1 MKKIIIALIAIIVI
15 GAVLWFFF
23 LRNGNNGIIGYKTA
37 KIDKGTV
44 IKTVSSS
51 GVVQP
56 LQQVQVGTQ
65 VNGPIKKL
73 YVDFNARVKEG
84 DLIAQIDPAPYEAR
98 VTQDKA
104 NLVSSV
110 ANVKRVEASLKQAQ
124 KELERSRELA
134 KRDLISQSDL
144 DAAVAS
150 YDSLAAQ
157 LEVANAGVEQ
167 AQATLNNSQINLA
180 YTTIKS
186 PIDGIV
192 ISRNVDEGQ
201 TVVASFSAATLFIIA
216 NDLTKV
222 QIQASVAESDI
233 GKISLKQLVRFTVD
247 AYSENKFVGR
257 VEQIRLSPTTVSNVV
272 TYTVII
278 NADNPEEKLL
288 PGMTANLSFEV
299 EKSENVLRV
308 PNAAL
313 RFVPSEEEISKA
325 MVTEDKEVLTPSD
338 SVVLSSTAQV
348 QTDDSAITPEA
359 RSGDHQGRGGM
370 SGRSGMTRNKST
382 NNKEAQTKKQI
393 WVLDDG
399 KLKPISIII
408 GITDGSFTEVLKGDI
423 NEGQEVVTGT
433 IKKGE
438 EEMVNPFMPQF
449 GRGGGRH

>member
-1 MKKIIIALIAIIVI
+1 MKKIIIALVAIIVI

-23 LRNGNNGIIGYKTA
+23 LRNGNNGIIGYKTV
-37 KIDKGTV
+37 KVDKGTV

-73 YVDFNARVKEG
+73 YVDFNARVREG

-110 ANVKRVEASLKQAQ
+110 ANVKRVEAGLIQAK
-124 KELERSRELA
+124 KELERSNELA
-134 KRDLISQSDL
+134 KRELISQSEL

-150 YDSLAAQ
+150 YDSLLAQ
-157 LEVANAGVEQ
+157 IEVAKAGVEQ
-167 AQATLNNSQINLA
+167 AQATLNNSQINLS

-216 NDLTKV
+216 NNLTEV

-247 AYSENKFVGR
+247 AYSENKFVGK

-278 NADNPEEKLL
+278 NADNPGEKLL

-299 EKSENVLRV
+299 EKNENVLRI

-313 RFVPSEEEISKA
+313 RFVPSDEEMAK
-325 MVTEDKEVLTPSD
+325 VTVPKDTETETSSD
-338 SVVLSSTAQV
+338 SAVLSGTGQV
-348 QTDDSAITPEA
+348 QTDGSVITPEA
-359 RSGDHQGRGGM
+359 RSGGRQ
-370 SGRSGMTRNKST
+370 GRSGMTRNKST
-382 NNKEAQTKKQI
+382 NNKEAQIKKQI
-393 WVLDDG
+393 WVLEDG

-408 GITDGSFTEVLKGDI
+408 GITDGSFTEVLKGNI

-438 EEMVNPFMPQF
+438 EAMNLPFMPQR
-449 GRGGGRH
+449 GVRGGH

>member
-1 MKKIIIALIAIIVI
+1 MKKTIIIVAIVI
-15 GAVLWFFF
+15 IGVVLYYFFMSNDG
-23 LRNGNNGIIGYKTA
+23 NGVVGYRTVKV
-37 KIDKGTV
+37 DKGTV

-84 DLIAQIDPAPYEAR
+84 DLIAQIDPATYEAR

-104 NLVSSV
+104 SLISSI
-110 ANVKRVEASLKQAQ
+110 ANVKKVEASLKQAQ
-124 KELERSRELA
+124 KELERSKELA

-144 DAAVAS
+144 DTAVAS
-150 YDSLAAQ
+150 YDSLVAQ

-192 ISRNVDEGQ
+192 ISKNVDEGQ

-222 QIQASVAESDI
+222 QIQANVAESDI

-247 AYSENKFVGR
+247 AYPDNKFVGR
-257 VEQIRLSPTTVSNVV
+257 VQQIRLSPTTVSNVV

-299 EKSENVLRV
+299 EKRENVLRV

-313 RFVPSEEEISKA
+313 RFVPSDEVMSKITVPEDTEA
-325 MVTEDKEVLTPSD
+325 VTFSD
-338 SVVLSSTAQV
+338 SAVLSGTAQV
-348 QTDDSAITPEA
+348 QNDGSAITPEA
-359 RSGDHQGRGGM
+359 RSGRRQD
-370 SGRSGMTRNKST
+370 RSGMIRNRST
-382 NNKEAQTKKQI
+382 NNKEAQTKKRI
-393 WVLDDG
+393 WVLDNGD
-399 KLKPISIII
+399 LKPINIII

-423 NEGQEVVTGT
+423 TEGQDVVTGT

-438 EEMVNPFMPQF
+438 EALVNPFMPQF
-449 GRGGGRH
+449 PGRGGVRVR

>member
-1 MKKIIIALIAIIVI
+1 MKKIIIALVIIAAI
-15 GAVLWFFF
+15 GAGAWFFF
-23 LRNGNNGIIGYKTA
+23 LGGGSNGIAGYKTV
-37 KIDKGTV
+37 KVDKGTV

-104 NLVSSV
+104 SLTSSI
-110 ANVKRVEASLKQAQ
+110 ANVKRVEANLKQAQ

-134 KRDLISQSDL
+134 KRELISQSEL
-144 DAAVAS
+144 DTAVAS
-150 YDSLAAQ
+150 YDSLLAQ
-157 LEVANAGVEQ
+157 LDVAKAGVEQ
-167 AQATLNNSQINLA
+167 SQATLNNSQINLG

-186 PIDGIV
+186 PINGIV
-192 ISRNVDEGQ
+192 ISRSVDEGQ
-201 TVVASFSAATLFIIA
+201 TVVASFSAATLFVIA
-216 NDLTKV
+216 NNLTKV

-247 AYSENKFVGR
+247 AYPDNKFVGR

-272 TYTVII
+272 TYTIII

-288 PGMTANLSFEV
+288 PGMTATLSFEV
-299 EKSENVLRV
+299 ETSENALRV

-313 RFVPSEEEISKA
+313 RFVPSEEEMAKVKIPA
-325 MVTEDKEVLTPSD
+325 EDTAAAIPSD
-338 SVVLSSTAQV
+338 SAALSGTAQANGAPV
-348 QTDDSAITPEA
+348 TPEA
-359 RSGDHQGRGGM
+359 RNGERR
-370 SGRSGMTRNKST
+370 GRSGMSRNKSG
-382 NNKEAQTKKQI
+382 NNKEAQVKKQI
-393 WVLDDG
+393 WVLDNG
-399 KLKPISIII
+399 KLKPVSIVI

-423 NEGQEVVTGT
+423 AEGQEVVTGI

-438 EEMVNPFMPQF
+438 EALVNPFMPQF
-449 GRGGGRH
+449 PGRGGRR

>member
-1 MKKIIIALIAIIVI
+1 MKKIIIALIVIVVI
-15 GAVLWFFF
+15 GAAIWYFF
-23 LRNGNNGIIGYKTA
+23 LGGGTNGIIGYKTV
-37 KIDKGTV
+37 KVDKGTV

-98 VTQDKA
+98 VTQDRASLARSIAEAERTEA
-104 NLVSSV
+104 NLTQ
-110 ANVKRVEASLKQAQ
+110 AENEFKRAQ
-124 KELERSRELA
+124 ELA
-134 KRDLISQSDL
+134 KKELISQSEL
-144 DAAVAS
+144 DTAVAS
-150 YDSLAAQ
+150 FDSLIAQ
-157 LEVANAGVEQ
+157 LKLAKAGIEQ
-167 AQATLNNSQINLA
+167 SQATLKMSEINLA

-201 TVVASFSAATLFIIA
+201 TVVASFSAATLFVIA
-216 NDLTKV
+216 NNLAKV

-233 GKISLKQLVRFTVD
+233 GKISLKQIVRFTVD
-247 AYSENKFVGR
+247 AYPDIKFTGR

-278 NADNPEEKLL
+278 YADNPEEKLL

-299 EKSENVLRV
+299 EKRENALRI

-313 RFVPSEEEISKA
+313 RFVPSDQEMAKIKIP
-325 MVTEDKEVLTPSD
+325 EDTAAAIPSD
-338 SVVLSSTAQV
+338 SAALSGTAQA
-348 QTDDSAITPEA
+348 DGSAVTPEG
-359 RSGDHQGRGGM
+359 RNSGRQ
-370 SGRSGMTRNKST
+370 GRSGMGRNRPT
-382 NNKEAQTKKQI
+382 NNKETQVKKQI
-393 WVLDDG
+393 WVLDNG
-399 KLKPISIII
+399 NLKPISIII

-423 NEGQEVVTGT
+423 NEGQEAVTGT

-438 EEMVNPFMPQF
+438 EAMVNPFMPQF
-449 GRGGGRH
+449 PGRRR

>member
-1 MKKIIIALIAIIVI
+1 MKKIIIALIVIVVI
-15 GAVLWFFF
+15 GAAIWYFF
-23 LRNGNNGIIGYKTA
+23 LGNGTNGIIGYKTA
-37 KIDKGTV
+37 KVDKGTV

-73 YVDFNARVKEG
+73 YVDFNARVKAG
-84 DLIAQIDPAPYEAR
+84 DLIAQIDPATYEAR

-104 NLVSSV
+104 SLTSSI
-110 ANVKRVEASLKQAQ
+110 ANVKKVAANLKQAR
-124 KELERSRELA
+124 KELERSNELA
-134 KRDLISQSDL
+134 KRELISQSDL
-144 DAAVAS
+144 DTAVAS
-150 YDSLAAQ
+150 YDSLEAQ
-157 LEVANAGVEQ
+157 LEVAKAGVEQ
-167 AQATLNNSQINLA
+167 SQATLNNSQINLA

-192 ISRNVDEGQ
+192 ISRSVDEGQ

-247 AYSENKFVGR
+247 AYPDNKFTGR
-257 VEQIRLSPTTVSNVV
+257 VGQIRLSPTTVSNVV

-288 PGMTANLSFEV
+288 PGMTANLLFEV
-299 EKSENVLRV
+299 EKRENVLRV

-313 RFVPSEEEISKA
+313 RFVPTDEERAKVT
-325 MVTEDKEVLTPSD
+325 VTEDKEALTSSD
-338 SVVLSSTAQV
+338 SAALSGTSQV
-348 QTDDSAITPEA
+348 QVDGSAITPEA
-359 RSGDHQGRGGM
+359 RSGDRPGRGGM
-370 SGRSGMTRNKST
+370 SGRNGMIRDKKDS
-382 NNKEAQTKKQI
+382 QTKKQI
-393 WVLDDG
+393 WVMDNG
-399 KLKPISIII
+399 KLKPVSIII
-408 GITDGSFTEVLKGDI
+408 GITDGSFTEILKGDI
-423 NEGQEVVTGT
+423 KEGQEVVTGS

-438 EEMVNPFMPQF
+438 EAMVNPFMPQF
-449 GRGGGRH
+449 PGGRGGGPRR

>member
-1 MKKIIIALIAIIVI
+1 MKKVIISLIVI
-15 GAVLWFFF
+15 MAVGAGVWFFF
-23 LRNGNNGIIGYKTA
+23 LRNGNNTVIGYKSA
-37 KIDKGTV
+37 KVDKGTV

-56 LQQVQVGTQ
+56 MQQVQVGTQ

-84 DLIAQIDPAPYEAR
+84 DLIAQIDPATYEAR

-104 NLVSSV
+104 SLTSSV
-110 ANVKRVEASLKQAQ
+110 ANVKKVEAGLKQAQ

-134 KRDLISQSDL
+134 KRELISQSDL
-144 DAAVAS
+144 DTAVAS

-157 LEVANAGVEQ
+157 LEVAHAGVEQ
-167 AQATLNNSQINLA
+167 SQATLNNSQINLA

-216 NDLTKV
+216 NNLTKV

-247 AYSENKFVGR
+247 AYQDNKFTGR
-257 VEQIRLSPTTVSNVV
+257 VAQIRLSPTTVSNVV

-278 NADNPEEKLL
+278 YADNPEEKLL

-299 EKSENVLRV
+299 EKHDDVLRV

-313 RFVPSEEEISKA
+313 RFVPPDDVTSKITA
-325 MVTEDKEVLTPSD
+325 PEDTGAITGTD
-338 SVVLSSTAQV
+338 STALSGTPQIQADGSV
-348 QTDDSAITPEA
+348 ITPGA
-359 RSGDHQGRGGM
+359 RSGRRQQDRGGM
-370 SGRSGMTRNKST
+370 GRNKSAA
-382 NNKEAQTKKQI
+382 KEVQTKKQI
-393 WVLDDG
+393 WVLENG
-399 KLKPISIII
+399 NLKPVSVII

-423 NEGQEVVTGT
+423 TEEQEVATGT

-438 EEMVNPFMPQF
+438 ETMVNPFMPQF
-449 GRGGGRH
+449 PGRGAARPR